1 VYKTYQFPLV
11 NSLALGRAARG
22 ALAEAE
28 APVAAPI
35 ATMAVRMK
43 LVCMVLI
50 GGGCLIFQD
59 MVDVIFMVPN
69 FCFVETISEDIVND
83 DG

>member
-1 VYKTYQFPLV
+1 M
-11 NSLALGRAARG
+11 
-22 ALAEAE
+22 
-28 APVAAPI
+28 AAPI

-43 LVCMVLI
+43 LVCMLVI
-50 GGGCLIFQD
+50 GSGCVILQD

-69 FCFVETISEDIVND
+69 FCFVETISEDIVNH